1 MWIKFRSLRSQF
13 LLIILGIT
21 VSLVLIM
28 GFLDLQTV
36 TTTSTRIATMSLNWQ
51 AQRTSAPIQ
60 STLTEAKDMTDA
72 LARSLEADID
82 DPRALRARLSSSR
95 SWIIWKN
102 SSICRRKVLPPFLG
116 IISSSTVNIPATPTD
131 SGTPGIRNGK
141 PMYPTPLRKWD
152 SISTRTGI
160 SGSSS
165 RICGK
170 AASLYGARLT
180 MTTISQSG
188 GSPMWYRFTRTSSLW
203 VLWA

>member
-82 DPRALRARLSSSR
+82 DPGALRDPAVQQQILDHLEKQFHLSAE
-95 SWIIWKN
+95 
-102 SSICRRKVLPPFLG
+102 
-116 IISSSTVNIPATPTD
+116 SSSTIFGYYLQFNSEYTGHP
-131 SGTPGIRNGK
+131 NGFWYTWD
-141 PMYPTPLRKWD
+141 PERK
-152 SISTRTGI
+152 
-160 SGSSS
+160 
-165 RICGK
+165 
-170 AASLYGARLT
+170 AYV
-180 MTTISQSG
+180 
-188 GSPMWYRFTRTSSLW
+188 PPHP
-203 VLWA
+203 

>member
-82 DPRALRARLSSSR
+82 DPRALRD
-95 SWIIWKN
+95 
-102 SSICRRKVLPPFLG
+102 
-116 IISSSTVNIPATPTD
+116 PAV
-131 SGTPGIRNGK
+131 
-141 PMYPTPLRKWD
+141 
-152 SISTRTGI
+152 
-160 SGSSS
+160 
-165 RICGK
+165 
-170 AASLYGARLT
+170 
-180 MTTISQSG
+180 Q
-188 GSPMWYRFTRTSSLW
+188 
-203 VLWA
+203 